1 MNRKIFAIITAL
13 IFGANVASA
22 EESGVFFGL
31 GAGYGDLKL
40 ESKASANGVS
50 TKTEAKGGGVVYG
63 AVLGY
68 KQFFNPYV
76 GLRYYVSADATH
88 SKIKYK
94 GQNIGREMI
103 FVNYFA
109 NVDLLVNFIGGKEGD
124 LGVFVG
130 LGLGGNTL
138 TGKGGKD
145 VIDGLKARE
154 YKPDSTSIGGVFNI
168 GLRTNI
174 TKTHGLEFIAK
185 VPVVPLILTDMTR
198 TYPTGDTTATKV
210 SIGPTYQLLV
220 RYIASF

>member
-88 SKIKYK
+88 AKVKYQ
-94 GQNIGREMI
+94 GQTSREMI
-103 FVNYFA
+103 FINYFA

-145 VIDGLKARE
+145 TIDALKALDL
-154 YKPDSTSIGGVFNI
+154 KPDSTSIGGVFNI

-198 TYPTGDTTATKV
+198 TYPDGTTTETKV

>member
-1 MNRKIFAIITAL
+1 MAL
-13 IFGANVASA
+13 AQ
-22 EESGVFFGL
+22 
-31 GAGYGDLKL
+31 K
-40 ESKASANGVS
+40 SKAR
-50 TKTEAKGGGVVYG
+50 GGGVVYG

-94 GQNIGREMI
+94 GHYIGREMI

-109 NVDLLVNFIGGKEGD
+109 NVDLLVNFIGGKDGD

-138 TGKGGKD
+138 TGKGAKD
-145 VIDGLKARE
+145 ITDDFKAN
-154 YKPDSTSIGGVFNI
+154 YDDKLDTTNIGGVFNI
-168 GLRTNI
+168 GLRTSFS
-174 TKTHGLEFIAK
+174 KTHGLEFIAK
-185 VPVVPLILTDMTR
+185 VPVVPLVMLDSTI
-198 TYPTGDTTATKV
+198 TGLGVTSNTKI

-220 RYIASF
+220 RYIVSF

>member
-1 MNRKIFAIITAL
+1 MAL
-13 IFGANVASA
+13 AQ
-22 EESGVFFGL
+22 
-31 GAGYGDLKL
+31 KQRQ
-40 ESKASANGVS
+40 
-50 TKTEAKGGGVVYG
+50 KGGGVVYG

-88 SKIKYK
+88 AKTKYQ
-94 GQNIGREMI
+94 GDTSREMI
-103 FVNYFA
+103 FINYFA
-109 NVDLLVNFIGGKEGD
+109 NVDFLVNFIGGKEGD
-124 LGVFVG
+124 LGLFVG

-145 VIDGLKARE
+145 TIDALKALDL
-154 YKPDSTSIGGVFNI
+154 KPDSTSIGGVFNI

-174 TKTHGLEFIAK
+174 TQTHGLEFIAK

-198 TYPTGDTTATKV
+198 TGGNISTNTKV